1 MTTHNKDKV
10 IDISKH
16 LNEVRSNKNR
26 REAKGSFAKSNCSS
40 LSPRVRQYDFII
52 NDRGSGSDEEGDRM
66 FYAADTDNLM
76 IGADVRVLVKS
87 DAALEDVIRALL
99 KITQW
104 VVSIQKYK
112 KETEEFD
119 LPF

>member
-1 MTTHNKDKV
+1 MTIQNNV

-16 LNEVRSNKNR
+16 LNEVRKNHR
-26 REAKGSFAKSNCSS
+26 RQPAKGSFAKSSCNR
-40 LSPRVRQYDFII
+40 LSAKVRQYDCLI
-52 NDRGSGSDEEGDRM
+52 NAKTARGINPDDDGDCMLYVNTDE
-66 FYAADTDNLM
+66 LM
-76 IGADVRVLVKS
+76 IGSDVRVLIKT
-87 DAALEDVIRALL
+87 DTAPEDVIRALL

-104 VVSIQKYK
+104 IVSIEKYN